1 MDSDQLPQFLKRRE
15 FLKTS
20 SLAAGAIAL
29 ASCKSTSTHPVILN
43 SGRFDALQPMN
54 EGLPT
59 ILEQDY
65 EERRDRLRK
74 ELKQAS
80 ASALLLAGGHS
91 LFYFTGLSWG
101 ISDRFWGVILLQTG
115 ECVAIVPAF
124 ERTRA
129 EETLPKNF
137 ELRLWQENEE
147 ALEIVWETLRKKIP
161 ANPSY
166 LLAIDTEIPF
176 RYVERL
182 SQGWRNAAWT
192 SGFEIVRRCRMK
204 KTAKEIA
211 IMRRANEITKR
222 AIAEATKYL
231 TEGSSEADFSNWV
244 GEAHRKL
251 GATHPWAITLFGPNA
266 AYPHGTKEKRSLRE
280 GDFVLCDTGA
290 SLMGYQSDV
299 TRSWVFGKPSER
311 QCKIWETVKAAQD
324 AAFRA
329 VRPGASCAEIDA
341 AARAVIESAGFGKG
355 FEHFH
360 HRLGHGIGLEGHEEP
375 YLVPGNSL
383 QLETGMTFSIEP
395 GLYFYGEGGVRIED
409 IAVVTESGAEFL
421 GERTP
426 DLVKSGT
433 FF

>member
-1 MDSDQLPQFLKRRE
+1 MDPDQLPQFLKRRD
-15 FLKTS
+15 FLKVG
-20 SLAAGAIAL
+20 SLGAGAAFL
-29 ASCKSTSTHPVILN
+29 SSCQSLPNTTSPTN
-43 SGRFDALQPMN
+43 SERSDSLQPMTA
-54 EGLPT
+54 GLPT
-59 ILEQDY
+59 ILEEDY
-65 EERRDRLRK
+65 AQRRERLTM
-74 ELKQAS
+74 ELKKAG
-80 ASALLLAGGHS
+80 ASALLLAGTPS
-91 LFYFTGLSWG
+91 LRYFTGLPWG
-101 ISDRFWGVILLQTG
+101 ISDRFWGALLFQTG
-115 ECVAIVPAF
+115 EAVAIVPTF
-124 ERTRA
+124 EQARA

-137 ELRLWQENEE
+137 ELRVWQENDE
-147 ALEIVWETLRKKIP
+147 AMRLVSEVFRTRVRDN
-161 ANPSY
+161 AT
-166 LLAIDTEIPF
+166 LAIETEIPY
-176 RYVERL
+176 RYVEKL
-182 SQGWRNAAWT
+182 GQEDATLNLV
-192 SGFEIVRRCRMK
+192 SGFEAVRHCRMK

-222 AIAEATKYL
+222 AIAEAAKHL
-231 TEGSSEADFSNWV
+231 TEGSSEADFSSWV

-266 AYPHGTKEKRSLRE
+266 AYPHGTKEKRNLQQ

-311 QCKIWETVKAAQD
+311 QYKIWETVKAAQD

-329 VRPGASCAEIDA
+329 VRPGVSCAEIDA

-360 HRLGHGIGLEGHEEP
+360 HRLGHGIGIEGHEEP

-409 IAVVTESGAEFL
+409 IAVVTESGAEYL
-421 GERTP
+421 GESSP
-426 DLVKSGT
+426 DLVKFGT